1 MNRHAQ
7 VHAFSGGL
15 ALRPYKA
22 LSTDA
27 PIAVSPMPD
36 TLVIAMRQHAGPPAE
51 PLVAPGETVT
61 AGQAIGAAR
70 EPGAVAVHTAAAGV
84 VTAVD
89 ERLVPLGTHLV
100 AAQCIVIATQAD
112 AQDHAPPRAST
123 PWPSDRASQLTTIR
137 EGGIVGLG
145 GAVFPTDIKL
155 GSARDCDTLII
166 NGAECE
172 PYISCD
178 DMLMREH
185 AASIL
190 DGAVIMLELLGATRC
205 LVALERDKTAAS
217 GAMQSA
223 MHTLDDRRFELVS
236 LPVIYPAGG
245 ERQLVE
251 SLLAREVP
259 SGTVPLDLGVV
270 CHNVGTAYALAE
282 LARLGRPLTSRIVTV
297 TGHGL
302 GSPRNVL
309 APIGMPIRDLLAF
322 CGGLGDDA
330 YQLILGGNMMGYALP
345 HADIPVTKAT
355 NCIIALTESEAW
367 VPSREWPCIRCGDC
381 ASACPA
387 RLQPQELLRSIRAD
401 RHASLIDLGLD
412 DCIEC
417 GCCDVV
423 CPSHIPLTSIMH
435 GGKHSLARYREHRER
450 ATAAEAHHGAHVARA
465 TRSARARAAEQTQLT
480 NVVTADED
488 ARRAAIDAAV
498 ARTRRR
504 RESQQDPPRQ

>member
-7 VHAFSGGL
+7 VRAFSGGL

-22 LSTDA
+22 LSTDS
-27 PIAVSPMPD
+27 PIAVPPIPD
-36 TLVIAMRQHAGPPAE
+36 TLVIALQQHAGPAAE
-51 PLVAPGETVT
+51 LLVAPGETVI

-70 EPGAVAVHTAAAGV
+70 QPGAVAVHTAAAGS
-84 VTAVD
+84 VTTVE
-89 ERLVPLGTHLV
+89 ERLVPSGTGLV
-100 AAQCIVIATQAD
+100 AAQCVVIAT
-112 AQDHAPPRAST
+112 RAGASGQGVPAT
-123 PWPSDRASQLTTIR
+123 YHWPSDRASRLTMIR

-145 GAVFPTDIKL
+145 GAAFPTDIKL
-155 GSARDCDTLII
+155 GSARVCDTLII

-190 DGAVIMLELLGATRC
+190 DGAGIMLELLGAMRC
-205 LVALERDKTAAS
+205 LIAIERDKTAALTALEAALQTR
-217 GAMQSA
+217 G
-223 MHTLDDRRFELVS
+223 DRRFELVS

-245 ERQLVE
+245 EKQLVE

-259 SGTVPLDLGVV
+259 SGTVPLEIGIV
-270 CHNVGTAYALAE
+270 CQNVGTAFALAE
-282 LARLGRPLTSRIVTV
+282 LARHGTPLTSRVVTV

-302 GSPRNVL
+302 AAPRNVL
-309 APIGMPIRDLLAF
+309 TPIGMPIRDLLAF
-322 CGGLGDDA
+322 CGGLRGNA

-345 HADIPVTKAT
+345 HDDIPVTKAT
-355 NCIIALTESEAW
+355 NCIIVLAEDEAW
-367 VPSREWPCIRCGDC
+367 TPSREWPCIRCGDC

-387 RLQPQELLRSIRAD
+387 RLQPQELLRSIRSD
-401 RHASLIDLGLD
+401 RPSSSLDLGLD

-435 GGKHSLARYREHRER
+435 TGKRSLARYRAHHER
-450 ATAAEAHHGAHVARA
+450 AAAAELHHAAHVARA
-465 TRSARARAAEQTQLT
+465 TRVTHVRAIEQTQLT
-480 NVVTADED
+480 NAVTADDD

-498 ARTRRR
+498 ARARRR
-504 RESQQDPPRQ
+504 RASKQDTPER